1 MPVHTIG
8 SFVRVKAGVAPND
21 SFKWADNPK
30 PSSCGVKL
38 TVTKYGAARDGVWV
52 ENEQGAEDVVPVW
65 TLEPWDDKNVWHG
78 GKWIAITPE
87 MGLPTVD
94 DGSLESKVGRLRD
107 MVCGVNNCLDEL
119 RKAFTDQTKEL
130 ECLKDQKA
138 KVDKLLLE
146 EKSKRG
152 DAEIE
157 FNKTIKRHV
166 LDSKAIHEELS
177 KANDNVTNVVSGYE
191 AKVKQY
197 EALIQAKND
206 DLIRQTA
213 ARNEAIDDRD
223 YWKFIAIGCGFYI
236 VSSVVVSIAW
246 LIAR

>member
-1 MPVHTIG
+1 MPVYTVG

-65 TLEPWDDKNVWHG
+65 TLEPWDDKNVWHD

-94 DGSLESKVGRLRD
+94 DGSLDSKVGRLRD
-107 MVCGVNNCLDEL
+107 MVDEL
-119 RKAFTDQTKEL
+119 RKAFASQTKEL
-130 ECLKDQKA
+130 EESNKQKA
-138 KVDKLLLE
+138 ELDKLLLE
-146 EKSKRG
+146 EKRKRG

-157 FNKTIKRHV
+157 FNKTIKKHV
-166 LDSKAIHEELS
+166 LDNKSIHEELS
-177 KANDNVTNVVSGYE
+177 KANDNVANVVSGYE
-191 AKVKQY
+191 AKIKQY
-197 EALIQAKND
+197 EELVQDKND
-206 DLIRQTA
+206 NNRVLCSKLIKT
-213 ARNEAIDDRD
+213 ESDRD
-223 YWKFIAIGCGFYI
+223 GFRGGALVATVLLAI
-236 VSSVVVSIAW
+236 SIIINLGLW
-246 LIAR
+246 FR